1 MKQTIMTKRFF
12 TLVFFLLVPLSL
24 VLAQDLPDLPSEPDK
39 NNTYF
44 LTNNDGWGHVPAG
57 WKKQKKILKKA
68 SDSDLE
74 SMALSADIPAQ
85 RAMAFHALA
94 SKRSEKCYDILLAKL
109 KDKDKFWLAS
119 YDVWFTSDVASFM
132 LEVAESDSLLF
143 TKEQMHRV
151 DSVIVFSSGLHHLD
165 KSGSA
170 YRLRDTEGV
179 REVIRNLYLDG
190 DSNLLPLLF
199 YYKNPD
205 DIPLAIDALRVYKVG
220 LDEQG
225 ANSKGR
231 EGNTNYALNALM
243 MWRDEAFKPV
253 LEELRNH
260 ELSRRYI
267 DYYRVKMLFKVV
279 MSYDDD
285 WAYNFIEDTFE
296 SMGALNKFSYPEN
309 LFRAYY
315 EEKENPRFLPLIEK
329 YAKKPFDWDIQ
340 YGVE

>member
-1 MKQTIMTKRFF
+1 
-12 TLVFFLLVPLSL
+12 
-24 VLAQDLPDLPSEPDK
+24 
-39 NNTYF
+39 
-44 LTNNDGWGHVPAG
+44 
-57 WKKQKKILKKA
+57 
-68 SDSDLE
+68 
-74 SMALSADIPAQ
+74 MALSADIPAQ

-143 TKEQMHRV
+143 IKEQMHRV

-205 DIPLAIDALRVYKVG
+205 DIPLAIDALREYKVG

-285 WAYNFIEDTFE
+285 WAYSFIEDTFE

>member
-1 MKQTIMTKRFF
+1 MTKRFF
-12 TLVFFLLVPLSL
+12 TLVFFLFVPLSL
-24 VLAQDLPDLPSEPDK
+24 VLAQDLPSEPDKPDK
-39 NNTYF
+39 NNTYY
-44 LTNNDGWGHVPAG
+44 LTDNNGWGSVPAG
-57 WKKQKKILKKA
+57 WKKQQEILKKA
-68 SDSDLE
+68 SDDDLE

-85 RAMAFHALA
+85 RAMAFHTLA

-109 KDKDKFWLAS
+109 TDEDMFWLAS
-119 YDVWFTSDVASFM
+119 YDVRFTSNVASFM

-151 DSVIVFSSGLHHLD
+151 DSAIVFSSGLHHLD

-170 YRLRDTEGV
+170 SRLRDTEGV

-205 DIPLAIDALRVYKVG
+205 DISLAIDALREYKVG

-225 ANSKGR
+225 ANSKGPK
-231 EGNTNYALNALM
+231 GNTNYALNALM
-243 MWRDEAFKPV
+243 IWKDDAFKPV
-253 LEELRNH
+253 LEELRDY

-285 WAYNFIEDTFE
+285 WAYNFIENTFE
-296 SMGALNKFSYPEN
+296 NMGAKDKFSYPEN
-309 LFRAYY
+309 LYEAYY
-315 EEKENPRFLPLIEK
+315 KEKENPRFLPLIEK
-329 YAKKPFDWDIQ
+329 YAKKPFDWDIR
-340 YGVE
+340 Y

>member
-1 MKQTIMTKRFF
+1 
-12 TLVFFLLVPLSL
+12 
-24 VLAQDLPDLPSEPDK
+24 
-39 NNTYF
+39 
-44 LTNNDGWGHVPAG
+44 
-57 WKKQKKILKKA
+57 
-68 SDSDLE
+68 
-74 SMALSADIPAQ
+74 
-85 RAMAFHALA
+85 MAFHSLA
-94 SKRSEKCYDILLAKL
+94 SKRSNKCYDILLAKL

-205 DIPLAIDALRVYKVG
+205 DIPLAIDALREYKVG